1 MISISKNFKATC
13 SILLVLAI
21 FAFKIVN
28 LHQYVHDKDSVKGL
42 HCELCLLTHKQKQN
56 LDFDLPP
63 VYDFLLEPPVVSY
76 ETPVFYADFIKVC
89 QFPFGISLNK
99 APPALSV

>member
-1 MISISKNFKATC
+1 MISKSKNIKAAL

-21 FAFKIVN
+21 FAFKVVDI
-28 LHQYVHDKDSVKGL
+28 HKYVHDNDSVKGS

-63 VYDFLLEPPVVSY
+63 VYDFQLQSPVASY
-76 ETPVFYADFIKVC
+76 NTPVFYTDFIKINR
-89 QFPFGISLNK
+89 FPFGISLNK
-99 APPALSV
+99 APPVSV